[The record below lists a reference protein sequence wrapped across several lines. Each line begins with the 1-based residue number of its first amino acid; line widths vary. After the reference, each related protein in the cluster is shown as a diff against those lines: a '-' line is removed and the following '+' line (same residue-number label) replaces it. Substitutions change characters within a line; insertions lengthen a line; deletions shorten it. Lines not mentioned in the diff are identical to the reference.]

1 MDKRIIVDVH
11 YGQIRVAM
19 LEDGELV
26 ELYVEDQD
34 NQQILGSIYRG
45 KVVNVLPGMHA
56 AFVDIGIERNAFLY
70 FGDINADKS
79 LFQFGS
85 SNSVLEYDMRDSI
98 REGREITVQVV
109 KEAMGTKGARVTTY
123 VTLPS
128 RYLVLMPYV
137 NHVGVSRRIES
148 EEERQRLKMI
158 AEQIKPKDMGIIVR
172 TAAEGKQKEDF
183 CSDIDFLCRLWN
195 NIKDKENKSKAPKLI
210 HKDESLIF
218 RAVRD
223 LFTGDVN
230 MFIINNREQHLRV
243 LELIDLIAPSY
254 INRVYCTDLNG
265 DVFNQYSIDSK
276 IEKAVQKKVWLKN
289 GGYLVIDNAEALT
302 VIDVNTGKFVGK
314 SNLEDTVLKTNLE
327 AADEIGRQVRLRDIG
342 GIIIIDFIDMI
353 RTEHRE
359 MVLKTLK
366 QAFKKDRTKTH
377 IMGFTGLGLVEMTRK
392 KVRQR
397 LASSLVKS
405 CPYCS
410 GTGVVYSEMAV
421 MVRVEKE
428 LEKLFEKETL
438 WGALVEVHPSV
449 ARLWMEENGK
459 ILEELE
465 TSLNRRILIK
475 SNPDFHVEESNIRLI
490 HSREDVLNEKNLI
503 DNDEWVRI

>member
-19 LEDGELV
+19 LEEGELV
-26 ELYVEDQD
+26 ELYVEDQGS
-34 NQQILGSIYRG
+34 QQTLGSIYRG
-45 KVVNVLPGMHA
+45 RVVNVLPGMHA

-70 FGDINADKS
+70 FGDINTDKT
-79 LFQFGS
+79 LFQFGAN
-85 SNSVLEYDMRDSI
+85 NSVLEFNMKDSI
-98 REGREITVQVV
+98 REGKEITVQVV
-109 KEAMGTKGARVTTY
+109 KEAMGTKGARATTY
-123 VTLPS
+123 ATLPS

-148 EEERQRLKMI
+148 EEERQRLKII
-158 AEQIKPKDMGIIVR
+158 AEGIKPKDMGIIVR

-183 CSDIDFLCRLWN
+183 YPDIEFLCRLWN
-195 NIKDKENKSKAPKLI
+195 NIKDKENKSKAPKLL
-210 HKDESLIF
+210 HRDESLIF

-230 MFIINNREQHLRV
+230 MFIINNREQYARV
-243 LELIDLIAPSY
+243 LELIDLISPSY
-254 INRVYCTDLNG
+254 KDRIYCSDLNG
-265 DVFNQYSIDSK
+265 DVFSQYSIDSK
-276 IEKAVQKKVWLKN
+276 IEKAIQKKVWLKN
-289 GGYLVIDNAEALT
+289 GGYLVIDDAEALT
-302 VIDVNTGKFVGK
+302 VIDVNTGRFVGK

-327 AADEIGRQVRLRDIG
+327 AAEEIARQIRLRDIG
-342 GIIIIDFIDMI
+342 GIIIIDFIDMV

-359 MVLKTLK
+359 MVLKTIK

-397 LASSLVKS
+397 LASTLVKP

-410 GTGVVYSEMAV
+410 GTGMVYSEMAV

-428 LEKLFEKETL
+428 LEKLFECEPS
-438 WGALVEVHPSV
+438 WGAVVEVHPSV
-449 ARLWMEENGK
+449 ARLWMDENGK
-459 ILEELE
+459 ILDELE
-465 TSLNRRILIK
+465 TAFNRRVVVK
-475 SNPDFHVEESNIRLI
+475 PNPDFHVEESNIKAI
-490 HSREDVLNEKNLI
+490 HNREEMLNAKKT
-503 DNDEWVRI
+503 D

>member
-1 MDKRIIVDVH
+1 
-11 YGQIRVAM
+11 M

-34 NQQILGSIYRG
+34 SQQTLGSIYRG
-45 KVVNVLPGMHA
+45 RVVNVLPGMHA
-56 AFVDIGIERNAFLY
+56 AFVDIGIEKNAFLY
-70 FGDINADKS
+70 FGDINADKT

-85 SNSVLEYDMRDSI
+85 SNSILEFDMKDSI
-98 REGREITVQVV
+98 REGKEITVQVV

-123 VTLPS
+123 ATLPS

-148 EEERQRLKMI
+148 EEERQRLKLL
-158 AEQIKPKDMGIIVR
+158 AEQIKPKDMGVIVR
-172 TAAEGKQKEDF
+172 TAAEGKQIEDIYP
-183 CSDIDFLCRLWN
+183 DIEFLCRLWN
-195 NIKDKENKSKAPKLI
+195 NIKDKESKGKAPKLI
-210 HKDESLIF
+210 HRDESLIF

-230 MFIINNREQHLRV
+230 MFIVNNREQYARV
-243 LELIDLIAPSY
+243 IELIELIAPSY
-254 INRVYCTDLNG
+254 KDRVFCSDLNG
-265 DVFNQYSIDSK
+265 DVFSQYSIDSK
-276 IEKAVQKKVWLKN
+276 IEKAIQKKVWLRN
-289 GGYLVIDNAEALT
+289 GGYLVIDDAEALT

-327 AADEIGRQVRLRDIG
+327 AAEEIVRQVRLRDIG
-342 GIIIIDFIDMI
+342 GIIIIDFIDMV
-353 RTEHRE
+353 RLEHRE
-359 MVLKTLK
+359 MVLNTLK

-397 LASSLVKS
+397 LASTLVKP

-410 GTGVVYSEMAV
+410 GTGMVYSEMAV

-428 LEKLFEKETL
+428 LEKLFEREAA

-459 ILEELE
+459 ILDELE
-465 TSLNRRILIK
+465 TALNRRVLIK
-475 SNPDFHVEESNIRLI
+475 SNPDFHVEESNIKPI
-490 HSREDVLNEKNLI
+490 HSREEMMDTKKLI
-503 DNDEWVRI
+503 DNDEWIRI

>member
-1 MDKRIIVDVH
+1 LDKRIIVDVH
-11 YGQIRVAM
+11 YGQFRVAM

-26 ELYVEDQD
+26 ELYIEDQD
-34 NQQILGSIYRG
+34 SQQILGSIYRG

-70 FGDINADKS
+70 FGDINADKT

-85 SNSVLEYDMRDSI
+85 GNSVLELDMRDSI
-98 REGREITVQVV
+98 REGKEITVQVV

-123 VTLPS
+123 ATLPS

-183 CSDIDFLCRLWN
+183 YPDIEFLCKLWR
-195 NIKDKENKSKAPKLI
+195 NIKDKESKSKAPKLV

-230 MFIINNREQHLRV
+230 MFIINNRDQHARV

-254 INRVYCTDLNG
+254 KNRVFYTDLNG

-276 IEKAVQKKVWLKN
+276 IEKAIQKKVWLKN
-289 GGYLVIDNAEALT
+289 GGYLVIDDAEALT
-302 VIDVNTGKFVGK
+302 AIDVNTGKFVGK
-314 SNLEDTVLKTNLE
+314 LNLEDTVLKTNLE
-327 AADEIGRQVRLRDIG
+327 AAEEIGRQVRLRDIG

-359 MVLKTLK
+359 RVLNTLK

-397 LASSLVKS
+397 LASTLVKP

-410 GTGVVYSEMAV
+410 GTGMVYSEMAV

-428 LEKLFEKETL
+428 LEKLFEKEAL
-438 WGALVEVHPSV
+438 WGAVVEVHPSV

-465 TSLNRRILIK
+465 TALNRRILVK
-475 SNPDFHVEESNIRLI
+475 SNPDFHVEESNIKSI
-490 HSREDVLNEKNLI
+490 HRREDMLNEKNLI
-503 DNDEWVRI
+503 DNDEWIRI